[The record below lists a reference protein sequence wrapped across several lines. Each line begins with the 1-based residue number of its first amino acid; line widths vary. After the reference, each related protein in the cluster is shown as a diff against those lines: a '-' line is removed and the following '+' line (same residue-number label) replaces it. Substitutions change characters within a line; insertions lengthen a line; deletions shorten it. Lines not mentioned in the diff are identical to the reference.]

1 MSQTTTVRS
10 LQPAD
15 VDAVVRIDR
24 ERSGRARTE
33 FYGRRFQAFA
43 QEPGS
48 VVAVAAERDGR
59 VAGFAFARVLDGE
72 FGGAAPVGA
81 LDAIGVPPAAERGGV
96 ATALLGAV
104 EEALAR
110 RGARE
115 LRSQVDWTDHGLAA
129 FFASAGFRLSPR
141 VVLERGLDRPADVEL
156 DPERLLLVR
165 SMTEADVPAIVRVD
179 RKITGRDRAVYL
191 GRKAREV
198 LVESAIRM
206 SLVAELEGQVAGFL
220 MARVDFGEFGRTE
233 PTAVLDTIGVD
244 PDYRRQAVGHALLEQ
259 LLLNLGSLRVERVL
273 TEVEWSQLGLLG
285 FLQRNGF
292 APAQRIAFDKPI
304 G

>member
-33 FYGRRFQAFA
+33 FYGRRFQGFA
-43 QEPGS
+43 QDPGS

-244 PDYRRQAVGHALLEQ
+244 PDYARRSVGHALLEQ